1 MPVDTPLLDAQLNAD
16 GVGVVTLQRPKK
28 RNALSIQLLEA
39 IDAQLEN
46 WSGEDAMRCVV
57 ITGEGPAFCAG
68 FDITEL
74 SDPATRERMVPVSS
88 RYHRRLWSY
97 PKVVVAAINGPA
109 LAGGLDLATLC
120 DIRIASEEASF
131 GHPEI
136 KLGAPPL
143 FTPLRWLI
151 GHGRARELC
160 LTGRRMDAKEAAA
173 AGLVSEVVA
182 PAELM
187 DRTIVI
193 ATEVAQMPPQA
204 VATAKRYLTRNPG
217 FGFED
222 SFRVEH
228 DDVFARSLE
237 IGRQGG

>member
-1 MPVDTPLLDAQLNAD
+1 MPVDTPLLDAQATD
-16 GVGVVTLQRPKK
+16 GVGVLTLHRPKK

-39 IDAQLEN
+39 IDAQLEE
-46 WSGEDAMRCVV
+46 WSGEETIRCVV
-57 ITGEGPAFCAG
+57 ITGEGTAFCAG
-68 FDITEL
+68 FDVTEL

-97 PKVVVAAINGPA
+97 PKVVVAAVNGPA

-160 LTGRRMDAKEAAA
+160 LTGRRIDAEEAAA
-173 AGLVSEVVA
+173 VGLVTEVV
-182 PAELM
+182 PPGELM
-187 DRTIVI
+187 DRAIAI
-193 ATEVAQMPPQA
+193 ATEVAQTPPET
-204 VATAKRYLTRNPG
+204 VATTKRYLTGNPG

-228 DDVFARSLE
+228 DDVFERSLD
-237 IGRQGG
+237 IGKEGG

>member
-1 MPVDTPLLDAQLNAD
+1 MPVDTPLLDAQATD
-16 GVGVVTLQRPKK
+16 GVAVLTLQRPKK

-39 IDAQLEN
+39 IDAQLEK
-46 WSGEDAMRCVV
+46 WSGEDTIRCVV
-57 ITGEGPAFCAG
+57 VTGEGPAFCAG
-68 FDITEL
+68 FDVTEL
-74 SDPATRERMVPVSS
+74 SDPATRQRMVPVSS

-97 PKVVVAAINGPA
+97 PKVVVAAVNGPA

-160 LTGRRMDAKEAAA
+160 LTGRRIDAEEAVAI
-173 AGLVSEVVA
+173 GLVTEVVA
-182 PAELM
+182 PRELM
-187 DRTIVI
+187 GRAIAI
-193 ATEVAQMPPQA
+193 ATDVAETSPEA
-204 VATAKRYLTRNPG
+204 VATTKRYLTGNPG

-228 DDVFARSLE
+228 DDVFARSLDIAKE
-237 IGRQGG
+237 RG